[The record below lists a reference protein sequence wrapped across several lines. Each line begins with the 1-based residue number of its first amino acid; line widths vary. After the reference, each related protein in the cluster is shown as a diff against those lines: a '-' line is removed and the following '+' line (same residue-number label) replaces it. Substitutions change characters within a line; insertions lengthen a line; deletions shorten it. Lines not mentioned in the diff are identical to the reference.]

1 MPKPNDRQ
9 RETIQSLTDRRLE
22 ALASAALGY
31 SPRRA
36 LDDRQGT
43 RSNMGG
49 SVNRMVDWLH
59 SAGLHDRDGITWLG
73 VEAVL
78 LNIARVP
85 EPWRE
90 DVKAAALKLKPE
102 LHARAE
108 RKAEEAEALRVQRE
122 EAAVQRANERNA
134 AILAKL
140 PQLAVEHGIVLQ
152 LRKAPQAEVDAK
164 LIAFW
169 EAVASADMM
178 L

>member
-22 ALASAALGY
+22 ALASAALGH
-31 SPRRA
+31 SPRRD
-36 LDDRQGT
+36 LDNVQGT

-49 SVNRMVDWLH
+49 AVNRMVDWLTEK
-59 SAGLHDRDGITWLG
+59 GLHDRDGITWLG

-85 EPWRE
+85 ERWRE
-90 DVKAAALKLKPE
+90 EVKAAALKLKPE
-102 LHARAE
+102 LHAKAE

-122 EAAVQRANERNA
+122 EAAVQRKNERNA
-134 AILAKL
+134 AILEKL
-140 PQLAVEHGIVLQ
+140 PRIATEHNVGI
-152 LRKAPQAEVDAK
+152 RWDSRADA
-164 LIAFW
+164 LAFW
-169 EAVASADMM
+169 EAVVSADMM